1 MHVVTIYDGN
11 MNRINTHF
19 TGSKPTFQQ
28 LADFKNRYEN
38 AEYVESNERFA
49 DFEIREGERKE
60 RIANEAKQAELERIK
75 QAQQG
80 TQKFSS
86 DTNGPDNGLHE
97 GGTN

>member
-1 MHVVTIYDGN
+1 MHVVTIYDAN

-60 RIANEAKQAELERIK
+60 RVANEAKQAELERIK
-75 QAQQG
+75 REQDA
-80 TQKFSS
+80 TR
-86 DTNGPDNGLHE
+86 GLSE

>member
-19 TGSKPTFQQ
+19 TATKPTFEQ
-28 LADFKNRYEN
+28 LANFKSRYEN
-38 AEYVESNERFA
+38 GEYVESNERFG

-60 RIANEAKQAELERIK
+60 RLANEAKQAELERIK
-75 QAQQG
+75 REQG
-80 TQKFSS
+80 ATS
-86 DTNGPDNGLHE
+86 GLVE

>member
-19 TGSKPTFQQ
+19 TATKPTFEQ
-28 LADFKNRYEN
+28 LANFKSRYEN
-38 AEYVESNERFA
+38 GEYVESNERFA

-60 RIANEAKQAELERIK
+60 RVANEAKQAELERIK
-75 QAQQG
+75 REQG
-80 TQKFSS
+80 AGS
-86 DTNGPDNGLHE
+86 GLVE

>member
-19 TGSKPTFQQ
+19 TATKPTFEQ
-28 LADFKNRYEN
+28 LANFKSRYEN
-38 AEYVESNERFA
+38 GEYVESNERFA

-60 RIANEAKQAELERIK
+60 RLANEAKQAELERIK
-75 QAQQG
+75 REQG
-80 TQKFSS
+80 AGS
-86 DTNGPDNGLHE
+86 GLVE

>member
-19 TGSKPTFQQ
+19 TATKPTFEQ
-28 LADFKNRYEN
+28 LANFKSRYEN
-38 AEYVESNERFA
+38 GEYVESNERFA

-60 RIANEAKQAELERIK
+60 RLANEAKQAELERIK
-75 QAQQG
+75 REQDA
-80 TQKFSS
+80 TR
-86 DTNGPDNGLHE
+86 GLSE

>member
-1 MHVVTIYDGN
+1 MHVVTIFDGN

-19 TGSKPTFQQ
+19 TANKPTFEQ
-28 LADFKNRYEN
+28 LANFKSRYEN

-75 QAQQG
+75 REQG
-80 TQKFSS
+80 AGS
-86 DTNGPDNGLHE
+86 GLVE

>member
-19 TGSKPTFQQ
+19 TGSKPTFEQ

-60 RIANEAKQAELERIK
+60 RLADEEKKAELEWKTEFHYPSRLLLLRFPHSLMI
-75 QAQQG
+75 
-80 TQKFSS
+80 
-86 DTNGPDNGLHE
+86 
-97 GGTN
+97 

>member
-19 TGSKPTFQQ
+19 TATKPTFEQ
-28 LADFKNRYEN
+28 LANFKSRYEN
-38 AEYVESNERFA
+38 GEYVESNERFA

-60 RIANEAKQAELERIK
+60 RLANEAKQAELERIK
-75 QAQQG
+75 REQG
-80 TQKFSS
+80 ATS
-86 DTNGPDNGLHE
+86 GLVE

>member
-1 MHVVTIYDGN
+1 MYVVTIYDGN

-60 RIANEAKQAELERIK
+60 RLAYEAKQAELERIK
-75 QAQQG
+75 REQEQAH
-80 TQKFSS
+80 
-86 DTNGPDNGLHE
+86 GLSE

>member
-19 TGSKPTFQQ
+19 TATKPTFEQ
-28 LADFKNRYEN
+28 LANFKGRYEN
-38 AEYVESNERFA
+38 GEYVESNERFA

-60 RIANEAKQAELERIK
+60 RLANEAKQAELERIK
-75 QAQQG
+75 REQG
-80 TQKFSS
+80 AGSA
-86 DTNGPDNGLHE
+86 LVE